1 MVEPPVHDDRARPTV
16 GGSGVAGCVGRHQ
29 GEVGML
35 ESCRVVELSGRDGW
49 LAGFLLAQLGAEVLL
64 VEPPGGHP
72 RDAWFE
78 AYNRGKRSVV
88 GSGPDEVAE
97 MVGGAD
103 VVLAAGS
110 PSEVAVLDGLAAA
123 DPALVTVA
131 ITPFGR
137 RGPKADWLATD
148 LTLVAASGQMAVTG
162 DPDRPP
168 VRTTLPQAWMH
179 GCCEAVV

>member
-16 GGSGVAGCVGRHQ
+16 GASGVAACVGRHQ

-35 ESCRVVELSGRDGW
+35 KSCRVVELSGRDGW
-49 LAGFLLAQLGAEVLL
+49 MAGFLLAQLGAEVVL

-88 GSGPDEVAE
+88 ASGADEVAE
-97 MVGGAD
+97 LVAGAD

-110 PSEVAVLDGLAAA
+110 ASEVAVLDILAAA

-137 RGPKADWLATD
+137 RGPKADWLAPD
-148 LTLVAASGQMAVTG
+148 PPLVGAGGTVA
-162 DPDRPP
+162 
-168 VRTTLPQAWMH
+168 
-179 GCCEAVV
+179 